1 MKQLAG
7 LGSLGLLVGTA
18 AGVLVPLPERAP
30 KAEEV
35 ALLTP
40 AANRPSVREVP
51 APCPDLR
58 AEQQAELDEAWSN
71 LEAAEA
77 SKLDLESELAEFIGE
92 PPSFEDYPPEFQP
105 DAIEDAVFDML
116 DPEVAE
122 LEWVDCAEA
131 PCIAILR
138 LVGPAVRFGSTPAL
152 SLSENVRHSEDSSTT
167 RDSST
172 RPHSVHTRSP
182 CWWSSIIAVGLAQ
195 LRHIWLNL
203 AASCCAGLGAVA
215 MTAAARRRW
224 WSPWPPSARSVA
236 PSRADGGNFRHAF
249 FLPSKTV
256 LDERVPILNV
266 GPANHPYRI
275 SVT

>member
-1 MKQLAG
+1 MKQLAY
-7 LGSLGLLVGTA
+7 LGSMGLLVGTA

-138 LVGPAVRFGSTPAL
+138 LVGPEAQELAGMRQAADPLRDALGSDFAWEWFGVESGAYMTVPIA
-152 SLSENVRHSEDSSTT
+152 
-167 RDSST
+167 
-172 RPHSVHTRSP
+172 PHSDAATLHRRTDLREE
-182 CWWSSIIAVGLAQ
+182 ILIRELADAGLA
-195 LRHIWLNL
+195 
-203 AASCCAGLGAVA
+203 
-215 MTAAARRRW
+215 
-224 WSPWPPSARSVA
+224 P
-236 PSRADGGNFRHAF
+236 
-249 FLPSKTV
+249 
-256 LDERVPILNV
+256 
-266 GPANHPYRI
+266 
-275 SVT
+275 